1 MPSRRRLLFAS
12 CLVALAATLAA
23 CGSSSDDTTAGT
35 TTSSPGAVS
44 DTTSS
49 TAPPPTVPPSSGTSV
64 SVPLGSD
71 AISVAVYWT
80 RPYGTARVIDM
91 AGYRDPDGGPYPF
104 VLFGSVTNQ
113 GAKAISE
120 PRVIVDW
127 YADGASI
134 HQATARVLDP
144 QGQPL
149 ASLDPGATA
158 DLIVV
163 VDDETLATPLP
174 DAQPSFGLAQ

>member
-1 MPSRRRLLFAS
+1 MPSPRRLLFAS
-12 CLVALAATLAA
+12 CVVALAATVAA

-35 TTSSPGAVS
+35 TTSFTS
-44 DTTSS
+44 TTSQTSSS
-49 TAPPPTVPPSSGTSV
+49 TAPLPTVPPSSGTSV
-64 SVPLGSD
+64 SVPQGSD

-91 AGYRDPDGGPYPF
+91 AAYRDPEGGPYPY

-127 YADGASI
+127 YADGVSI
-134 HQATARVLDP
+134 HQATAQVLDP

-149 ASLDPGATA
+149 ASLEPGTTA